1 MRKISF
7 FIFIILINSSLY
19 GFVCFTANNGPVAE
33 DATRKAFENNRTK
46 LIDKVDELGKLAE
59 KRAEKEIEIKKL
71 NEWIRK
77 VRTENLKLIKEINFY
92 IKNRK

>member
-1 MRKISF
+1 MKKISLLM
-7 FIFIILINSSLY
+7 FIILINSSLY
-19 GFVCFTANNGPVAE
+19 GSVCFTAHNGSGAE
-33 DATRKAFENNRTK
+33 DATRKTFENNRKK
-46 LIDKVDELGKLAE
+46 LIDKVDELAPLA
-59 KRAEKEIEIKKL
+59 RARANRELMIKKF

>member
-1 MRKISF
+1 MKKISLLM
-7 FIFIILINSSLY
+7 FIILINSSLY

-33 DATRKAFENNRTK
+33 KKTVKTFENNRKK
-46 LIDKVDELGKLAE
+46 LIDKVDELGKLARA
-59 KRAEKEIEIKKL
+59 RAEKEIEIKKL
-71 NEWIRK
+71 NENIRK